1 MPFMSHAGGQ
11 NALMLCADFL
21 HVPLIDLLLS
31 ETEISIESK
40 NVDGETALH
49 YAALRGSMEAVEAL
63 LEFGANVNCESY
75 SRDTPLKRACRQ
87 QRTDLVHKL
96 LDYDCNRRPSAFA
109 ILEGEA
115 LMEITLRLE
124 EEKRKKVEEYEK
136 LKRLEAA
143 GKNKKGKKSA
153 IGAWV
158 PYRDKRGR
166 GIFYYNRVSRVSQ
179 FEVPEDYEKDRRYLM
194 KDATFGMHFYH

>member
-1 MPFMSHAGGQ
+1 MFPNFKFDG
-11 NALMLCADFL
+11 
-21 HVPLIDLLLS
+21 
-31 ETEISIESK
+31 
-40 NVDGETALH
+40 VDG
-49 YAALRGSMEAVEAL
+49 AATRRRGRQSVHASRGGVATL
-63 LEFGANVNCESY
+63 SFDAGANVNCESY

-143 GKNKKGKKSA
+143 GKNKKGKKVLS
-153 IGAWV
+153 GLG
-158 PYRDKRGR
+158 P
-166 GIFYYNRVSRVSQ
+166 VSRQARPRDLLLQSGLVFRSLRSRTR
-179 FEVPEDYEKDRRYLM
+179 KD
-194 KDATFGMHFYH
+194 DGI